1 MVAGSPFKPADTNG
15 NYYASGGAGA
25 PLSGTMS
32 DPSLSGAWMIEHQ
45 DLTIDYVRVPWADVS
60 ATNITLSTGSMAHKI
75 NATRLAIA
83 VKATYSKRK
92 VYTSYSTS
100 SYQQPQK
107 FQINAVSAD
116 HMGNTY
122 GELSAIGG
130 ASGTAMGPA
139 GTIVTYQ
146 PWMQRRRW
154 DDSIDTETSKFMNM
168 GYNFYVLLGTCDMGI
183 ALPGLNSHHMTDFEG
198 YAIAGAGAGKFVM
211 CQYHQYRGAPRPN
224 TLWTDHMIG
233 GSYSTNKETT
243 TVIFQ
248 MLDAV
253 GSRVTNIQFY
263 PEVTVETPAAD
274 MNNNR
279 VGFAEYSNS
288 RHDYTA

>member
-1 MVAGSPFKPADTNG
+1 MAPTSPFKPAASY
-15 NYYASGGAGA
+15 YYASGSAAA

-60 ATNITLSTGSMAHKI
+60 ATNITLSTGSMAHRI

-92 VYTSYSTS
+92 VYGSYSTS

-107 FQINAVSAD
+107 FQVNAVSAD

-122 GELSAIGG
+122 GDLSGG

-154 DDSIDTETSKFMNM
+154 DSTIDTETSKSAD
-168 GYNFYVLLGTCDMGI
+168 GYLFYVKKSSCDGTKHLGGV
-183 ALPGLNSHHMTDFEG
+183 NVEYMTDFEG
-198 YAIAGAGAGKFVM
+198 AAGGQGDTGCFYNNQYMTHDSDARLQVMGSWYNLIGA
-211 CQYHQYRGAPRPN
+211 
-224 TLWTDHMIG
+224 
-233 GSYSTNKETT
+233 YSTSKETT
-243 TVIFQ
+243 AAIFTLIDQ
-248 MLDAV
+248 MGDK
-253 GSRVTNIQFY
+253 
-263 PEVTVETPAAD
+263 VTVKQLMAEPTSDGNGQP
-274 MNNNR
+274 
-279 VGFAEYSNS
+279 GFGEGFSEYDVN